1 MDHCAHWI
9 SGHRH
14 GINDNMPPFHAKAST
29 TPDQQRNV
37 VFVVYPGIVLLDLVG
52 PLQVFTHAKHTGTDA
67 PAYVTHVVSLD
78 GGPIKTNTIVQID
91 STPLS
96 EFLSSAESPKIDT
109 LVIVGGN
116 GVVVSKEDTRLIE
129 QVRQLAKRARRTC
142 SVCCGAFVLAA
153 AKLLDGRRAV
163 THWEDCD
170 LLAARFPKVS
180 VEVDPIYIN
189 DGPFWTSAGITAG
202 IDMAL
207 AIVQEDLGRAPAL
220 LLARSLVTPMIRSAG
235 QSQYST
241 DLARQT
247 QDVDG
252 AFSDLHDWLRKNLS
266 RPISVDDMAAHCGM
280 SSRSFS
286 RRYLASTGVPP
297 AKSLEQFR
305 VDAAKTL
312 LLETDNGI
320 KKIANACGFR
330 DDEKLRRAFHRN
342 LHTSPSAYQAMFQSN

>member
-1 MDHCAHWI
+1 MPSFCAKP
-9 SGHRH
+9 RVA
-14 GINDNMPPFHAKAST
+14 PP
-29 TPDQQRNV
+29 QQRTV

-52 PLQVFTHAKHTGTDA
+52 PLQVFTHAMHKGTDV
-67 PAYVTHVVSLD
+67 PAYATHVVSLG
-78 GGPIKTNTIVQID
+78 GGPITTNTIVEID

-96 EFLSSAESPKIDT
+96 EFLIEKEGAELDT
-109 LVIVGGN
+109 LIIVGGN
-116 GVVVSKEDTRLIE
+116 GAVVSTENSHLVQ
-129 QVRQLAKRARRTC
+129 QVSQLAKRARRTC

-170 LLAARFPKVS
+170 LLAARFPEVR
-180 VEVDPIYIN
+180 VEVDPIFIN

-207 AIVQEDLGRAPAL
+207 AIVQQDLGRAPAL
-220 LLARSLVTPMIRSAG
+220 KLARSLVTPMIRSAG

-252 AFSDLHDWLRKNLS
+252 EFSDLHLWLRQNLA
-266 RPISVDDMAAHCGM
+266 RPISVECMAKQCSM

-286 RRYLASTGVPP
+286 RRYLASVGVPP
-297 AKSLEQFR
+297 AKSLEQMR
-305 VDAAKTL
+305 VDAAKHL
-312 LLETDNGI
+312 LLETNRSM
-320 KKIANACGFR
+320 KTIAIECGFR

-342 LHTSPSAYQAMFQSN
+342 LHTSPSSYQSLFCNS

>member
-1 MDHCAHWI
+1 
-9 SGHRH
+9 
-14 GINDNMPPFHAKAST
+14 MPSFHAK
-29 TPDQQRNV
+29 TPPDAPDRKTV

-52 PLQVFTHAKHTGTDA
+52 PLQVFTHAHHTGTNV
-67 PAYVTHVVSLD
+67 PAYATHVVSLD
-78 GGPIKTNTIVQID
+78 GGPVETNTIVQIE
-91 STPLS
+91 STPLADVLTQTDS
-96 EFLSSAESPKIDT
+96 VPLDT

-116 GVVVSKEDTRLIE
+116 GAETSASNAALVE
-129 QVRQLAKRARRTC
+129 QVGQLSKRARRTC

-153 AKLLDGRRAV
+153 ARLLDGRRAV

-170 LLAARFPKVS
+170 LLARRFPKVR
-180 VEVDPIYIN
+180 VEVDPIFIK
-189 DGPFWTSAGITAG
+189 DGDYWTSAGITAG

-220 LLARSLVTPMIRSAG
+220 QLARSLVTPMIRSAG

-252 AFSDLHDWLRKNLS
+252 EFSALHDWLREDLS
-266 RPISVDDMAAHCGM
+266 RPISVEDMAAQCAM

-286 RRYLASTGVPP
+286 RRYLASVGVSP
-297 AKSLEQFR
+297 AKSLEQMR
-305 VDAAKTL
+305 LDVAKNL
-312 LLETDNGI
+312 LLETDRSV
-320 KKIANACGFR
+320 KSIAKLCGFR

-342 LHTSPSAYQAMFQSN
+342 LHTSPSQYQSVFRNG